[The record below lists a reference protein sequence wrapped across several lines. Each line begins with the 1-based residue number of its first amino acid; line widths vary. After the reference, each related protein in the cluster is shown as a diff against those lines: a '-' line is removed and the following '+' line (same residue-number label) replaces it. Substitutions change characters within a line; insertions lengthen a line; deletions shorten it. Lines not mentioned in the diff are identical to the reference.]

1 MTNHSEHDRAVKAEQ
16 IGAPR
21 AQARGHTGHL
31 PSSGRAL
38 TISAW
43 LTGVYFIIELLVGL
57 WTGSVAVIS
66 DAFHTFSAVGG
77 VLVALVAARIAQR
90 PADMRRTFG
99 WYRAEIIGALVNGAF
114 LLIMALLVIVM
125 GIMRLG
131 EPLDLPTTP
140 MLLVAAGGIVTE
152 VIALYLLY
160 RQQGSDLN
168 VRGAYWHI
176 IQTFI
181 GSLIIIVA
189 ALVIQFTGFLAI
201 DPLLGIAFGLV
212 LLWASWSI
220 LRDATH
226 LLMDG
231 TPDDVSLPAVIAELE
246 ALDGVSDVH
255 HAHGWALTSGRYVF
269 SAHLRMKPQWKGD
282 QGALLKTAHAL
293 LRDRFG
299 FFFVTLQVET
309 VCLDEEAADPID
321 IARGNGKGTVAG
333 A

>member
-1 MTNHSEHDRAVKAEQ
+1 MTNHSEHDRTEEAEQ
-16 IGAPR
+16 IGAPH
-21 AQARGHTGHL
+21 AQAHGHTGHL

-43 LTGVYFIIELLVGL
+43 LTGVYFVIELLIGL

-77 VLVALVAARIAQR
+77 VIVAIVAARIAQR
-90 PADMRRTFG
+90 PADMRHTFG

-125 GIMRLG
+125 GVMRLG
-131 EPLDLPTTP
+131 KPLDLPTMP

-176 IQTFI
+176 IQTFV

-201 DPLLGIAFGLV
+201 DPMLGIAFGFV
-212 LLWASWSI
+212 LLWASWNV

-231 TPDDVSLPAVIAELE
+231 TPDDVSLSDVIAALE
-246 ALDGVSDVH
+246 MLDGVGDVH

-269 SAHLRMKPQWKGD
+269 SAHLRMVPQWQSD
-282 QGALLKTAHAL
+282 PAILLKAARAL
-293 LRDRFG
+293 LRKNFG

-309 VCLDEEAADPID
+309 VCLDEEAAAPID
-321 IARGNGKGTVAG
+321 VARGDSK
-333 A
+333 

>member
-1 MTNHSEHDRAVKAEQ
+1 MTRSSKHHDWSV
-16 IGAPR
+16 
-21 AQARGHTGHL
+21 AQKNSPSHGHAGHL

-43 LTGVYFIIELLVGL
+43 LTGIYFVIELIVGL

-77 VLVALVAARIAQR
+77 VLVAIVASRIARR
-90 PADMRRTFG
+90 PADLRRTFG

-114 LLIMALLVIVM
+114 LLVMALIVIVM

-131 EPLDLPTTP
+131 APIHLPTTP

-160 RQQGSDLN
+160 RQQGQNLN

-176 IQTFI
+176 IQTFV

-201 DPLLGIAFGLV
+201 DPLLGIGFGFVLV
-212 LLWASWSI
+212 WASWGI
-220 LRDATH
+220 LRDAVH

-231 TPDDVSLPAVIAELE
+231 TPDDVSLTQVIATLE

-255 HAHGWALTSGRYVF
+255 HVHGWALTSGRYVF
-269 SAHLRMKPQWKGD
+269 SAHIRTLPQWRGD
-282 QGALLKTAHAL
+282 AGELLKTANGV
-293 LRDRFG
+293 LRERFG
-299 FFFVTLQVET
+299 FFFVTLQIES
-309 VCLDEEAADPID
+309 VCLDEAGSNAID
-321 IARGNGKGTVAG
+321 ITKHTGHSATGRSNG
-333 A
+333 

>member
-1 MTNHSEHDRAVKAEQ
+1 MSAGQNGMNGDHAPSGKA
-16 IGAPR
+16 R
-21 AQARGHTGHL
+21 VGHGHAGHL

-43 LTGVYFIIELLVGL
+43 LTGIYFVIELIVGL
-57 WTGSVAVIS
+57 WTGSLAVIS

-77 VLVALVAARIAQR
+77 VLVAIVASRIARR
-90 PADMRRTFG
+90 PADLRRTFG

-114 LLIMALLVIVM
+114 LLVMALIVIVM
-125 GIMRLG
+125 GFMRLG
-131 EPLDLPTTP
+131 APIHLATTP

-160 RQQGSDLN
+160 RQQGQDLN

-176 IQTFI
+176 IQTFV

-201 DPLLGIAFGLV
+201 DPLLGIAFGFV
-212 LLWASWSI
+212 LLWASWGI
-220 LRDATH
+220 LRDAVH

-231 TPDDVSLPAVIAELE
+231 TPDDVSLSQVIKALE

-255 HAHGWALTSGRYVF
+255 HVHGWALTSGRFVF
-269 SAHLRMKPQWKGD
+269 SAHMRTKAEWRGD
-282 QGALLKTAHAL
+282 TGELLKTANGM
-293 LRDRFG
+293 LREQFG
-299 FFFVTLQVET
+299 FFFVTLQIES
-309 VCLDEEAADPID
+309 VCLDEAGSDAID
-321 IARGNGKGTVAG
+321 VTKHSGHPDTEQHDG
-333 A
+333 